1 MDKLRTDAEHGH
13 GEMVGRGLRIS
24 AFRCVASDRLRV
36 MYTAP
41 FCERSFFM
49 TTTTR
54 LPADAM
60 AERIVRHFQTEGF
73 PNVTEALLVRI
84 QLRKGDRL
92 EVDAAFDLALERE
105 VAPPL
110 QEFFEIR
117 PYGFYSEIRPFEAAK
132 TAFAGDFGRG
142 LRVEVPSVYF
152 DEAPVV
158 VDDALASGTKY
169 DAMLKLSNN
178 TDGYAVAILLND
190 PNSSFFE
197 YLDAHSGYDWQKITG
212 TLGAAATSFMSDID
226 LL

>member
-1 MDKLRTDAEHGH
+1 MGLEDKRIPVCGRQVP
-13 GEMVGRGLRIS
+13 VG
-24 AFRCVASDRLRV
+24 CLRV
-36 MYTAP
+36 MYTAR

-60 AERIVRHFQTEGF
+60 AERIVRHFQAEGF
-73 PNVTEALLVRI
+73 PGVTEALLVRI

-105 VAPPL
+105 TAPPL

-117 PYGFYSEIRPFEAAK
+117 PCGFYSELRQFDAAK
-132 TAFAGDFGRG
+132 AAFSTDFGRG
-142 LRVEVPSVYF
+142 LRIEVPGLYF

-169 DAMLKLSNN
+169 DAMLKLNNN
-178 TDGYAVAILLND
+178 TDGCAMAILLND

-212 TLGAAATSFMSDID
+212 NLDAAATSFALDGD